1 LPEAYHIVVGLPH
14 FCKDEAVF
22 SADQMREYAK
32 AAMRPLEH
40 CQCPA
45 CRPTIHASCCAVH
58 NMPAMPDG
66 PCDCGALAA
75 SPAVQAV
82 PQQPVAT
89 EWKMPQD
96 QKLMQFI
103 NSTPLVMSLLYDIN
117 LLPEQIDNGRRWY
130 YMVAVCEHMERAL
143 AALPASPAVPVQAAQ
158 AGWIPVSERMPPDD
172 VPLLVYTPPLDGE
185 EERIDFEWRD
195 DGCWVEHNNCFD
207 HYMAVTGGKGCL
219 DDGTP
224 CVGPAEGTPY
234 THWMLRPAAPSQ
246 PTEPGS
252 QA

>member
-1 LPEAYHIVVGLPH
+1 MSELLSCP
-14 FCKDEAVF
+14 FCGGTPVYDHDDDGWNWIICLTCGV
-22 SADQMREYAK
+22 STN
-32 AAMRPLEH
+32 AATHAGED
-40 CQCPA
+40 
-45 CRPTIHASCCAVH
+45 CRPMLAETWNRRAT
-58 NMPAMPDG
+58 P
-66 PCDCGALAA
+66 AA
-75 SPAVQAV
+75 SPAV

-158 AGWIPVSERMPPDD
+158 AGWDHIQNLTLLGNGMASQLKKAKPECTLPARWSEYVNKHGLSSPLRAPGADPVQRPDFRMP
-172 VPLLVYTPPLDGE
+172 
-185 EERIDFEWRD
+185 
-195 DGCWVEHNNCFD
+195 
-207 HYMAVTGGKGCL
+207 
-219 DDGTP
+219 
-224 CVGPAEGTPY
+224 
-234 THWMLRPAAPSQ
+234 S
-246 PTEPGS
+246 GS

>member
-1 LPEAYHIVVGLPH
+1 MSELLSCP
-14 FCKDEAVF
+14 FCGGTPVYDHDDDGWNWIICLTCGV
-22 SADQMREYAK
+22 STN
-32 AAMRPLEH
+32 AATHAGED
-40 CQCPA
+40 
-45 CRPTIHASCCAVH
+45 CRPMLAETWNRRAT
-58 NMPAMPDG
+58 P
-66 PCDCGALAA
+66 AA
-75 SPAVQAV
+75 SPAV

>member
-1 LPEAYHIVVGLPH
+1 MSEQTATVDGLMLLVFGYGAARCDVDRSNTAGNQRACNASIDAIRAY
-14 FCKDEAVF
+14 AT
-22 SADQMREYAK
+22 R
-32 AAMRPLEH
+32 
-40 CQCPA
+40 
-45 CRPTIHASCCAVH
+45 
-58 NMPAMPDG
+58 
-66 PCDCGALAA
+66 LAA
-75 SPAVQAV
+75 SPAV